1 MYRRLLILASLLG
14 LLWISVA
21 CSSKPAGENA
31 QASAADAVSGNQ
43 DITLPAGTVVTVR
56 LTGAVGSKLST
67 TGDKFSATVAQP
79 IQLNGKVAV
88 PAGSEALGKVVEAVP
103 QGHFKG
109 AAVLRLALSSITI
122 NDQSYNIKTSSL
134 TRSQKGKGKR
144 TAVLIG
150 GGTGAGALI
159 GGLAG
164 GGKGALIGA
173 AAGAGAGTAG
183 AGLTGEKEVVLP
195 AESTLSFKLSEPIT
209 LKM

>member
-1 MYRRLLILASLLG
+1 MYRRFLIVASLLG
-14 LLWISVA
+14 LIWISVA
-21 CSSKPAGENA
+21 CSSKPTGDNA
-31 QASAADAVSGNQ
+31 QASASDAASSNQ

-56 LTGAVGSKLST
+56 LTGAVGSKLSA

-79 IQLNGKVAV
+79 VQINGKVAV

-109 AAVLRLALSSITI
+109 AAVLRLVLSSITI
-122 NDQSYNIKTSSL
+122 NDQAYNVKTSSL

-144 TAVLIG
+144 TAVLVG
-150 GGTGAGALI
+150 GGAGAGALI